1 MLICISLSPSPAIYS
16 TYAPAHV
23 RLAFPSSAK
32 SLKHSQGEMQRS
44 GKEFCVVLGSQ
55 YCSVWHST
63 TLWQTILGG
72 VTTVG
77 SSSQHEPVQD
87 YGYSN
92 PAISRTRWPNPEETG
107 DDPVGTEPAAQWLK
121 QMSIVVQG
129 PRWDDTR
136 ARQDTCQYSG
146 NTGWDFYMFICILI
160 FGMSSN

>member
-16 TYAPAHV
+16 TYPPAHV

-63 TLWQTILGG
+63 TLWQTIPGG
-72 VTTVG
+72 GGCNSGFIIPTWTCPG
-77 SSSQHEPVQD
+77 LWIFQPSHLQNSMTQSRRDWGWSRGDWACSSV
-87 YGYSN
+87 
-92 PAISRTRWPNPEETG
+92 
-107 DDPVGTEPAAQWLK
+107 VK
-121 QMSIVVQG
+121 QMSNVVQG
-129 PRWDDTR
+129 PRWDDTS
-136 ARQDTCQYSG
+136 TCQYSG